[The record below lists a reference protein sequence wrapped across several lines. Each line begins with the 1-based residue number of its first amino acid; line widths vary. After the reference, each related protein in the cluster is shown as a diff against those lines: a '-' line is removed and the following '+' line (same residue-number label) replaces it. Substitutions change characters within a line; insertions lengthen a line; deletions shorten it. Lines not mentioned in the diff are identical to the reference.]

1 MGFLF
6 GLKLWFLFSI
16 DLHHLHNN
24 SSVNSCMKNNLLA
37 NHHLFRC
44 DVVLGVIIFG
54 LIRFLSK
61 KIIKIKF

>member
-44 DVVLGVIIFG
+44 DVILRSDYFRFG
-54 LIRFLSK
+54 SVFI
-61 KIIKIKF
+61 